1 MASTQL
7 INIIETECQPGDAQ
21 KFSKWYSEVHIP
33 MLLKSKG
40 VSGVTRY
47 QIAVEPGKLPRFIA
61 IYKFASQ
68 ADMQSFQKDP
78 QTGIGIKDF
87 NDNWGSKVKMVSN
100 TTASLIKDW

>member
-1 MASTQL
+1 MTGPQL
-7 INIIETECQPGDAQ
+7 INIIETECQPEDAG
-21 KFSKWYSEVHIP
+21 KFSKWYSEVHVP

-47 QIAVEPGKLPRFIA
+47 QISVEPGKLPRFIA
-61 IYKFASQ
+61 IYKFASEQ
-68 ADMQSFQKDP
+68 DMESFKKDP

-87 NDNWGSKVKMVSN
+87 NTTWGGKVKLVSN